1 MMIDPLQGWRTVNVT
16 GQHISRNIAGR
27 VRLLADEDYPK
38 SVFGLALLAWAFL
51 SRDKYG
57 HKEARD
63 RCAQTARTRS
73 RTLSCAL

>member
-38 SVFGLALLAWAFL
+38 AKRIVLIVDHVDIRIYS
-51 SRDKYG
+51 
-57 HKEARD
+57 
-63 RCAQTARTRS
+63 
-73 RTLSCAL
+73 